1 MLDANIKAQ
10 LEQYLQMLE
19 SDILLKVSAGEDKA
33 SHDMLSLVDQLATMS
48 PRIKVENTELERT
61 PSFSVN
67 RIGED
72 TGITFA
78 GVPLGHEF
86 TSLVLA
92 LLRRL
97 LYDTRRA
104 SGDA

>member
-78 GVPLGHEF
+78 E
-86 TSLVLA
+86 LVA
-92 LLRRL
+92 ASDARR
-97 LYDTRRA
+97 RKP
-104 SGDA
+104 SPKKVSM